1 MARRPMQDKDVMKM
15 VNPSKVIIGCL
26 VLGGLKKTV
35 DRMVK

>member
-1 MARRPMQDKDVMKM
+1 MARRPMKDKDVVKM
-15 VNPSKVIIGCL
+15 VNPGKVILGCL